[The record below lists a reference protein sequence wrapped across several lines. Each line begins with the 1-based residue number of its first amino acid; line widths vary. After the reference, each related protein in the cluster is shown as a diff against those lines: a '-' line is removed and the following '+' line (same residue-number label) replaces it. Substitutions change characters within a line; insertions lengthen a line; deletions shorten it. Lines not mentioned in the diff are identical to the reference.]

1 MADIKIKET
10 AKTVIKTADNLGI
23 VTEKVKDAGIKT
35 KENINKAV
43 ENRSDSPVQYATDK
57 VQEKTKSAAETA
69 VYEFSKQG
77 KNSVVKTK
85 DHIKTAKLTLEE
97 VRERRAAKQK
107 RNAPQSNTS
116 VHTENPVKTNDNL
129 QKSRSKSNVP
139 KKANNAIKTGN
150 PQSVKATERTAKTTA
165 KAGQKAA
172 QVKSIS
178 ATKNAEKARK
188 AAQHIKASAQKA
200 GKAAKAFAKA
210 LAKVVKATIA
220 AAKSLVSAIIAGGWI
235 AVVVI
240 ILLCLVGAVA
250 GSFYGIFFSTETSD
264 TGMNITSVIQEINA
278 EYDSR
283 INELKS
289 ADTYD
294 SVEINGSKANWKDV
308 LSVYSVKVSTDPN
321 NPQETATM
329 DENKKS
335 ILTDIF
341 WDMNSISSSVET
353 RTETQEVTTT
363 DEIGEEVTTQQEVSL
378 KVLTITITD
387 KTAEDMANEYA
398 FDDVQKKYLTELM
411 SDSNDKLWASIIYN
425 VGSNT
430 SGIDIDSLNF
440 ENETANDTQKKIV
453 AVATNSEYYGIS
465 ASSGYCQAWVAD
477 VYQAVTGSRGH
488 AHCAL
493 CAAEQ
498 WSVSSDWS
506 QIPIGA
512 TVYGYASNP
521 YGHVGIYIGNGQVA
535 HNLSGEIVIQSLD
548 SWVSQFK
555 GFAWGWEN
563 SKSLQKNLY
572 FQ

>member
-23 VTEKVKDAGIKT
+23 VTEKIKDAGIKT
-35 KENINKAV
+35 KENTNKAE
-43 ENRSDSPVQYATDK
+43 ENRSDSPNQYATDK

-85 DHIKTAKLTLEE
+85 DNIKTAKLTLEE

-107 RNAPQSNTS
+107 ENAPQSNTS
-116 VHTENPVKTNDNL
+116 VHTENAVKKNDNL
-129 QKSRSKSNVP
+129 QKNRSKSNAP
-139 KKANNAIKTGN
+139 KKANNAIKIGN
-150 PQSVKATERTAKTTA
+150 PQSVKATEKTAKTTA

-178 ATKNAEKARK
+178 ATKNAERTRK
-188 AAQHIKASAQKA
+188 AAQHIKTSAQKA
-200 GKAAKAFAKA
+200 GKAAKAFARA

-235 AVVVI
+235 AVIVI

-294 SVEINGSKANWKDV
+294 RVEINGSKANWKDI

-335 ILTDIF
+335 ILTGIF

-363 DEIGEEVTTQQEVSL
+363 DETREEVTAQQEVPL

-411 SDSNDKLWASIIYN
+411 SNSNDKLWASIIYN

-430 SGIDIDSLNF
+430 SRIDIGSLNF

-498 WSVSSDWS
+498 WAVSGDWS
-506 QIPIGA
+506 KIPVGA

-563 SKSLQKNLY
+563 EMNL
-572 FQ
+572 FVLI

>member
-35 KENINKAV
+35 KKNINKAV

-85 DHIKTAKLTLEE
+85 DNIKTAKLTLEE

-107 RNAPQSNTS
+107 ENAPQSNTS
-116 VHTENPVKTNDNL
+116 VHTENTVKTNDNL
-129 QKSRSKSNVP
+129 QKSRSKGNTP

-150 PQSVKATERTAKTTA
+150 PQSVKATAKTAKTTA

-178 ATKNAEKARK
+178 ATKNAERTRK

-235 AVVVI
+235 AVIVI

-250 GSFYGIFFSTETSD
+250 GSFYGIFFSTETSS
-264 TGMNITSVIQEINA
+264 TGMNITSAIQQINA
-278 EYDSR
+278 AYDDK
-283 INELKS
+283 INAIKAKS
-289 ADTYD
+289 TYD
-294 SVEINGSKANWKDV
+294 SVEISGSKANWKDV

-329 DENKKS
+329 DESKMA
-335 ILTDIF
+335 ILSNIF
-341 WDMNSISSSVET
+341 WDMNSIVSSVQT
-353 RTETQEVTTT
+353 RT
-363 DEIGEEVTTQQEVSL
+363 DEQNTSQKIL
-378 KVLTITITD
+378 MITLAG
-387 KTAEDMANEYA
+387 KTAADMANAYA
-398 FDDVQKKYLTELM
+398 FDEQQKQYLAELM

-430 SGIDIDSLNF
+430 SGIDIGSLHF
-440 ENETANDTQKKIV
+440 ENETANDMQKKIV

-498 WSVSSDWS
+498 WAVSGDWS
-506 QIPIGA
+506 KIPVAA
-512 TVYGYASNP
+512 TIYGYASNP

-555 GFAWGWEN
+555 GFVWGWEN
-563 SKSLQKNLY
+563 SKALQKN
-572 FQ
+572 FHF

>member
-23 VTEKVKDAGIKT
+23 VTEKVKDAEIKT
-35 KENINKAV
+35 KESINKAV

-85 DHIKTAKLTLEE
+85 DNIKTAKPTLEE

-116 VHTENPVKTNDNL
+116 VHTENTVKTNDNL
-129 QKSRSKSNVP
+129 QKSRSKGNTP

-165 KAGQKAA
+165 KAGQKAS

-178 ATKNAEKARK
+178 ATKNAERTRK

-220 AAKSLVSAIIAGGWI
+220 ATKSLVSAIIAGGWI
-235 AVVVI
+235 AVIVI

-283 INELKS
+283 MNELKS

-308 LSVYSVKVSTDPN
+308 LSVYSVKVSTNPN
-321 NPQETATM
+321 NPQETTTM

-341 WDMNSISSSVET
+341 WDMNRISSGVET
-353 RTETQEVTTT
+353 RTKTQEVITT
-363 DEIGEEVTTQQEVSL
+363 DETGEEVTAQQEVSL

-398 FDDVQKKYLTELM
+398 FDDVQRQYLTELM

-430 SGIDIDSLNF
+430 SEIDIGSLNF

-498 WSVSSDWS
+498 WAVSGDWS
-506 QIPIGA
+506 KIPVGA

-535 HNLSGEIVIQSLD
+535 HNLSGEIVIQSLE

-563 SKSLQKNLY
+563 GKKLMT
-572 FQ
+572 

>member
-23 VTEKVKDAGIKT
+23 VTEKIKDAGIKT
-35 KENINKAV
+35 KENINKAE
-43 ENRSDSPVQYATDK
+43 ENRSDSPNQYATDK

-85 DHIKTAKLTLEE
+85 DNIKTAKLTLEE

-107 RNAPQSNTS
+107 ENAPQSNTS
-116 VHTENPVKTNDNL
+116 VHTENAVKKNDNL
-129 QKSRSKSNVP
+129 QKNRSKSNAP
-139 KKANNAIKTGN
+139 KKANNAIKIGN
-150 PQSVKATERTAKTTA
+150 PQSVKATEKTAKTTA

-178 ATKNAEKARK
+178 ATKNAERTRK
-188 AAQHIKASAQKA
+188 AAQHIKTSAQKA
-200 GKAAKAFAKA
+200 GKAAKAFARA

-235 AVVVI
+235 AVIVI

-264 TGMNITSVIQEINA
+264 TGMNITGVIQEINA

-294 SVEINGSKANWKDV
+294 RVEINGSKANWKDI

-335 ILTDIF
+335 ILTGIF

-363 DEIGEEVTTQQEVSL
+363 DETREEVTAQQEVPL

-411 SDSNDKLWASIIYN
+411 SNSNDKLWASIIYN

-430 SGIDIDSLNF
+430 SRIDIGSLNF

-498 WSVSSDWS
+498 WAVSGDWS
-506 QIPIGA
+506 KIPVGA

-563 SKSLQKNLY
+563 EMNL
-572 FQ
+572 FVLI

>member
-23 VTEKVKDAGIKT
+23 VTEKIKDAGIKT
-35 KENINKAV
+35 KENTNKAE
-43 ENRSDSPVQYATDK
+43 ENRSDSPNQYATDK

-85 DHIKTAKLTLEE
+85 DNIKTAKLTLEE

-107 RNAPQSNTS
+107 ENAPQSNTS
-116 VHTENPVKTNDNL
+116 VHTENAVKKNDNL
-129 QKSRSKSNVP
+129 QKNRSKSNAP
-139 KKANNAIKTGN
+139 KKANNAIKIGN
-150 PQSVKATERTAKTTA
+150 PQSVKATEKTAKTTA

-178 ATKNAEKARK
+178 ATKNAERTRK
-188 AAQHIKASAQKA
+188 AAQHIKTSAQKA
-200 GKAAKAFAKA
+200 GKAAKAFARA

-235 AVVVI
+235 AVIVI

-294 SVEINGSKANWKDV
+294 SVEINGSKANWKDI

-335 ILTDIF
+335 ILTGIF

-363 DEIGEEVTTQQEVSL
+363 DETREEVTAQQEVPL

-411 SDSNDKLWASIIYN
+411 SNSNDKLWASIIYN

-430 SGIDIDSLNF
+430 SRIDIGSLNF

-498 WSVSSDWS
+498 WAVSGDWS
-506 QIPIGA
+506 KIPVGA

-563 SKSLQKNLY
+563 EMNL
-572 FQ
+572 FVLI

>member
-23 VTEKVKDAGIKT
+23 VTEKVKDAEIKT
-35 KENINKAV
+35 KESINKAV

-69 VYEFSKQG
+69 AYEFSKQG

-85 DHIKTAKLTLEE
+85 DNIKTAKLTLEE

-107 RNAPQSNTS
+107 ENVPQSNTS
-116 VHTENPVKTNDNL
+116 VNTGNTVKTNDNL
-129 QKSRSKSNVP
+129 QKSRSKGNTP

-150 PQSVKATERTAKTTA
+150 PQSVKATERMAKTTA

-200 GKAAKAFAKA
+200 GKAAKAFAKT

-235 AVVVI
+235 AVIVI

-264 TGMNITSVIQEINA
+264 TGMNITSVIQKINA

-294 SVEINGSKANWKDV
+294 SIEINGSKANWKDV

-335 ILTDIF
+335 ILKGIF
-341 WDMNSISSSVET
+341 WDMNSISSSVEI

-363 DEIGEEVTTQQEVSL
+363 DETGEEVTAQQEISL

-387 KTAEDMANEYA
+387 KTAEDMATEYA
-398 FDDVQKKYLTELM
+398 FDDVQRQYLTELM
-411 SDSNDKLWASIIYN
+411 GDSNDKLWASIIYN
-425 VGSNT
+425 VGSNA
-430 SGIDIDSLNF
+430 SGIDIGSLHF
-440 ENETANDTQKKIV
+440 ENETANDMQKKIV

-477 VYQAVTGSRGH
+477 VYQAVTGARGH

-498 WSVSSDWS
+498 WAVSGDWS
-506 QIPIGA
+506 KIPVGA

-548 SWVSQFK
+548 SWVSQFN

-563 SKSLQKNLY
+563 GKN
-572 FQ
+572 

>member
-10 AKTVIKTADNLGI
+10 AKTLIKTADNLGI
-23 VTEKVKDAGIKT
+23 VTEKVKNAGIKT
-35 KENINKAV
+35 KESINKAV

-57 VQEKTKSAAETA
+57 VQDKTKSAAETA

-77 KNSVVKTK
+77 KKSVVKTK
-85 DHIKTAKLTLEE
+85 DNIKTAKLTLEE

-107 RNAPQSNTS
+107 ENAPQRNTF
-116 VHTENPVKTNDNL
+116 VHTENTVKTNDNL
-129 QKSRSKSNVP
+129 QKSRSKGNTP

-200 GKAAKAFAKA
+200 GKATKAFAKA
-210 LAKVVKATIA
+210 LAKVVKVTIA
-220 AAKSLVSAIIAGGWI
+220 AAKSFVSAIIAGGWI
-235 AVVVI
+235 AVIVI

-264 TGMNITSVIQEINA
+264 TGMNITGVIQEINA

-283 INELKS
+283 ISELKS

-294 SVEINGSKANWKDV
+294 SVEINGSRANWKDV

-335 ILTDIF
+335 ILTGIF

-353 RTETQEVTTT
+353 RTETRAVTTT
-363 DEIGEEVTTQQEVSL
+363 DETGEEVTAQQEVSL

-387 KTAEDMANEYA
+387 KTAEDMATEYA
-398 FDDVQKKYLTELM
+398 FDDVQRQYLTELM
-411 SDSNDKLWASIIYN
+411 SESNDKLWASIIYN

-430 SGIDIDSLNF
+430 SGIDIGSLNF
-440 ENETANDTQKKIV
+440 ENEMANDTQKKIV

-498 WSVSSDWS
+498 WAVSGDWS
-506 QIPIGA
+506 KIPVGA

-563 SKSLQKNLY
+563 GQGY
-572 FQ
+572 

>member
-10 AKTVIKTADNLGI
+10 AKTLIKTADNLGI

-35 KENINKAV
+35 KESINKAV

-57 VQEKTKSAAETA
+57 VQEKTKSAEETA

-85 DHIKTAKLTLEE
+85 DNIKTAKLTLEE
-97 VRERRAAKQK
+97 VRERQAAKQK
-107 RNAPQSNTS
+107 ENAPQSNTS
-116 VHTENPVKTNDNL
+116 VHTENTVKTNDNL
-129 QKSRSKSNVP
+129 QKSRSKGNAP
-139 KKANNAIKTGN
+139 KKASNAIKTGN

-200 GKAAKAFAKA
+200 GKAAKAFAKT

-235 AVVVI
+235 AVIVI

-294 SVEINGSKANWKDV
+294 SIEINGSKANWKDV

-321 NPQETATM
+321 SPQETATM

-335 ILTDIF
+335 ILKGIF

-353 RTETQEVTTT
+353 RT
-363 DEIGEEVTTQQEVSL
+363 DEQDDSQ
-378 KVLTITITD
+378 TILVITLSG
-387 KTAEDMANEYA
+387 KTADDMANAYA
-398 FDDVQKKYLTELM
+398 FDEQQKQYLAELM

-430 SGIDIDSLNF
+430 SGIDIGSLNF
-440 ENETANDTQKKIV
+440 ENEAANDMQKKIV
-453 AVATNSEYYGIS
+453 AVATNSEHYGIS

-498 WSVSSDWS
+498 WAVSGDWS
-506 QIPIGA
+506 KIPVGA

-563 SKSLQKNLY
+563 NIN
-572 FQ
+572 

>member
-1 MADIKIKET
+1 M
-10 AKTVIKTADNLGI
+10 
-23 VTEKVKDAGIKT
+23 
-35 KENINKAV
+35 
-43 ENRSDSPVQYATDK
+43 
-57 VQEKTKSAAETA
+57 
-69 VYEFSKQG
+69 
-77 KNSVVKTK
+77 
-85 DHIKTAKLTLEE
+85 
-97 VRERRAAKQK
+97 
-107 RNAPQSNTS
+107 
-116 VHTENPVKTNDNL
+116 
-129 QKSRSKSNVP
+129 
-139 KKANNAIKTGN
+139 
-150 PQSVKATERTAKTTA
+150 
-165 KAGQKAA
+165 
-172 QVKSIS
+172 
-178 ATKNAEKARK
+178 
-188 AAQHIKASAQKA
+188 
-200 GKAAKAFAKA
+200 
-210 LAKVVKATIA
+210 
-220 AAKSLVSAIIAGGWI
+220 SAIIAGGWI
-235 AVVVI
+235 AVIVI

-294 SVEINGSKANWKDV
+294 SIDINGSKANWKDV

-341 WDMNSISSSVET
+341 WDMNRISSSVEI
-353 RTETQEVTTT
+353 RTETQEVTVT
-363 DEIGEEVTTQQEVSL
+363 DETGEEVTAQQEVPL

-387 KTAEDMANEYA
+387 KTAEDMATEYA
-398 FDDVQKKYLTELM
+398 FDDVQRQYLTELM

-425 VGSNT
+425 VGCNT
-430 SGIDIDSLNF
+430 SGIDIGSLNF
-440 ENETANDTQKKIV
+440 ENEAANDTQKKIV

-465 ASSGYCQAWVAD
+465 ASSGYCQGWVAD
-477 VYQAVTGSRGH
+477 VYQAVTGARGH

-498 WSVSSDWS
+498 WSVSSDWN

-535 HNLSGEIVIQSLD
+535 HNLSGEIVIQPLY

-563 SKSLQKNLY
+563 GIYL
-572 FQ
+572 

>member
-23 VTEKVKDAGIKT
+23 VTEKVKDAEIKT
-35 KENINKAV
+35 KESINKAV

-69 VYEFSKQG
+69 VYEFGKQG

-85 DHIKTAKLTLEE
+85 DNIKTAKLTLEE

-107 RNAPQSNTS
+107 RNTPQSNTS
-116 VHTENPVKTNDNL
+116 VNTENTVKTSDNL
-129 QKSRSKSNVP
+129 QKRRSKGNTP

-172 QVKSIS
+172 QVKSMS
-178 ATKNAEKARK
+178 ATKNADKARK
-188 AAQHIKASAQKA
+188 AAQHIKSSAQKA
-200 GKAAKAFAKA
+200 GKAVKAFAKA

-235 AVVVI
+235 AVIVI

-294 SVEINGSKANWKDV
+294 SIDINGSKANWKDV
-308 LSVYSVKVSTDPN
+308 LSVYSVKVSTNPN

-353 RTETQEVTTT
+353 RTETQEVITT
-363 DEIGEEVTTQQEVSL
+363 DETGEEVTAQQEVSL

-387 KTAEDMANEYA
+387 KTAKDMANEYA
-398 FDDVQKKYLTELM
+398 FDDVQRQYLTELM

-430 SGIDIDSLNF
+430 SEIDIGSLNF

-498 WSVSSDWS
+498 WAVSGDWS
-506 QIPIGA
+506 KIPVGA

-535 HNLSGEIVIQSLD
+535 HNLSGEIVIQSLE

-563 SKSLQKNLY
+563 GKKLMT
-572 FQ
+572 

>member
-23 VTEKVKDAGIKT
+23 VTEKVKDAEIKT
-35 KENINKAV
+35 KESINKAV

-57 VQEKTKSAAETA
+57 VQERTKSAAETA
-69 VYEFSKQG
+69 VYEFGKQG

-85 DHIKTAKLTLEE
+85 DNIKTAKLTLEE

-107 RNAPQSNTS
+107 RNTPQSNTS
-116 VHTENPVKTNDNL
+116 VNTENTVKTSDNL
-129 QKSRSKSNVP
+129 QKRRSKGNTP

-178 ATKNAEKARK
+178 ATKNAERTRK
-188 AAQHIKASAQKA
+188 AAQHIKSSAQKA
-200 GKAAKAFAKA
+200 GKAAKAFVRA

-235 AVVVI
+235 AVIVI

-294 SVEINGSKANWKDV
+294 SIDINGSKANWKDV
-308 LSVYSVKVSTDPN
+308 LSVYSVKVSTNPN

-353 RTETQEVTTT
+353 RTETQEVITT
-363 DEIGEEVTTQQEVSL
+363 DETGEEVTAQQEVSL

-387 KTAEDMANEYA
+387 KTAKDMANEYA
-398 FDDVQKKYLTELM
+398 FDDVQRQYLTELM

-430 SGIDIDSLNF
+430 SEIDIGSLNF

-498 WSVSSDWS
+498 WAVSGDWS
-506 QIPIGA
+506 KIPVGA

-563 SKSLQKNLY
+563 EMNL
-572 FQ
+572 FVLI

>member
-10 AKTVIKTADNLGI
+10 AKTAIKTADNLGI

-35 KENINKAV
+35 KESINKAV
-43 ENRSDSPVQYATDK
+43 ENSSDSPVKYATDK

-85 DHIKTAKLTLEE
+85 DNIKTAKLTLEE

-107 RNAPQSNTS
+107 RNTHQSNTS
-116 VHTENPVKTNDNL
+116 VHTKNTVKTNDNL
-129 QKSRSKSNVP
+129 QKSRFKGNAP
-139 KKANNAIKTGN
+139 KKASNAIKTGN

-178 ATKNAEKARK
+178 ATKNAERTRK

-210 LAKVVKATIA
+210 LAKVVKATVA

-235 AVVVI
+235 AVLVI

-289 ADTYD
+289 ADIYE

-308 LSVYSVKVSTDPN
+308 LSVYSIKVSTDPN

-335 ILTDIF
+335 ILTGIF

-353 RTETQEVTTT
+353 RTEMQEVTTT
-363 DEIGEEVTTQQEVSL
+363 DETGEEVTAQQEVPL

-398 FDDVQKKYLTELM
+398 FDDVQRQYLTELM

-430 SGIDIDSLNF
+430 SGIDIGSLNF
-440 ENETANDTQKKIV
+440 ENEAANDMQKKIV
-453 AVATNSEYYGIS
+453 AVATNSEHYGIS

-477 VYQAVTGSRGH
+477 VYQAVTGARGH

-498 WSVSSDWS
+498 WAVSGDWS
-506 QIPIGA
+506 KIPVGA

-548 SWVSQFK
+548 NWVSQFK

-563 SKSLQKNLY
+563 EMNL
-572 FQ
+572 FVLI

>member
-23 VTEKVKDAGIKT
+23 VTEKIKDAGIKT
-35 KENINKAV
+35 KENTNKAE
-43 ENRSDSPVQYATDK
+43 ENRSDSPNQYATDK

-85 DHIKTAKLTLEE
+85 DNIKTAKLTLEE

-107 RNAPQSNTS
+107 ENAPQSNTS
-116 VHTENPVKTNDNL
+116 VHTENAVKKNDNL
-129 QKSRSKSNVP
+129 QKNRSKSNAP
-139 KKANNAIKTGN
+139 KKANNAIKIGN
-150 PQSVKATERTAKTTA
+150 PQSVKATEKTAKTTA

-178 ATKNAEKARK
+178 ATKNAERTRK
-188 AAQHIKASAQKA
+188 AAQHIKTSAQKA
-200 GKAAKAFAKA
+200 GKAAKAFARA

-235 AVVVI
+235 AVIVI

-294 SVEINGSKANWKDV
+294 SVEINGSKANWKDI

-335 ILTDIF
+335 ILTGIF

-363 DEIGEEVTTQQEVSL
+363 DETREEVTAQQEVPL

-411 SDSNDKLWASIIYN
+411 SNSNDKLWASIIYN

-430 SGIDIDSLNF
+430 SRIDIGSLNF

-563 SKSLQKNLY
+563 EMNL
-572 FQ
+572 FVLI

>member
-35 KENINKAV
+35 KKNINKAV

-85 DHIKTAKLTLEE
+85 DNIKTAKLTLEE

-107 RNAPQSNTS
+107 ENAPQSNTS
-116 VHTENPVKTNDNL
+116 VHTENTVKTNDNL
-129 QKSRSKSNVP
+129 QKSRSKGNTP
-139 KKANNAIKTGN
+139 QKANNAIKTGN
-150 PQSVKATERTAKTTA
+150 PQSVKATAKTAKTTA

-178 ATKNAEKARK
+178 ATKNAERTRK

-235 AVVVI
+235 AVIVI

-250 GSFYGIFFSTETSD
+250 GSFYGIFFSTETSS
-264 TGMNITSVIQEINA
+264 TGMNITSAIQQINA
-278 EYDSR
+278 AYDDK
-283 INELKS
+283 INAIKAKS
-289 ADTYD
+289 THD
-294 SVEINGSKANWKDV
+294 SVEISGSKANWKDV

-329 DENKKS
+329 DESKMA
-335 ILTDIF
+335 ILSNIF
-341 WDMNSISSSVET
+341 WDMNSIVSSVQT
-353 RTETQEVTTT
+353 RT
-363 DEIGEEVTTQQEVSL
+363 DEQNTSQKIL
-378 KVLTITITD
+378 MITLAG
-387 KTAEDMANEYA
+387 KTAADMANAYA
-398 FDDVQKKYLTELM
+398 FDEQQKQYLAELM

-430 SGIDIDSLNF
+430 SGIDIGSLHF
-440 ENETANDTQKKIV
+440 ENETANDMQKKIV

-498 WSVSSDWS
+498 WAVSGDWS
-506 QIPIGA
+506 KIPVAA
-512 TVYGYASNP
+512 TIYGYASNP

-555 GFAWGWEN
+555 GFVWG
-563 SKSLQKNLY
+563 
-572 FQ
+572 

>member
-23 VTEKVKDAGIKT
+23 VTEKIKDAGIKT
-35 KENINKAV
+35 KESINKTV

-69 VYEFSKQG
+69 VYEFNTQG
-77 KNSVVKTK
+77 KNSVIKTK
-85 DHIKTAKLTLEE
+85 DNIKTAKLTLEE

-107 RNAPQSNTS
+107 ENAPQSNTS
-116 VHTENPVKTNDNL
+116 VQTENTVKTNDNL
-129 QKSRSKSNVP
+129 QKSRTKGNAP
-139 KKANNAIKTGN
+139 KKANNAIKTGSA
-150 PQSVKATERTAKTTA
+150 QSAKATERTAKTTT

-178 ATKNAEKARK
+178 ATKNAERTRK
-188 AAQHIKASAQKA
+188 AAQHIKATAQKA

-235 AVVVI
+235 AVIVI

-278 EYDSR
+278 KYDSR

-335 ILTDIF
+335 ILTGIF

-363 DEIGEEVTTQQEVSL
+363 NETGEEVTAQQEISL

-398 FDDVQKKYLTELM
+398 FDDVQRQYLTELM

-425 VGSNT
+425 VGSNA
-430 SGIDIDSLNF
+430 SGIDIGSLNF
-440 ENETANDTQKKIV
+440 ENETANDLQKKIV

-465 ASSGYCQAWVAD
+465 AKSGYCQAWVAD

-493 CAAEQ
+493 CAAEK
-498 WSVSSDWS
+498 WSVSSDWN

-548 SWVSQFK
+548 NWVSQFK
-555 GFAWGWEN
+555 GLSWGWEN
-563 SKSLQKNLY
+563 GISII
-572 FQ
+572 

>member
-23 VTEKVKDAGIKT
+23 VTEKVKDAEIKT
-35 KENINKAV
+35 KESINKAV

-69 VYEFSKQG
+69 VYEFGKQG

-85 DHIKTAKLTLEE
+85 DNIKTAKLTLEE

-107 RNAPQSNTS
+107 RNTPQSNTS
-116 VHTENPVKTNDNL
+116 VNTENTVKTSDNL
-129 QKSRSKSNVP
+129 QKRRSKGNTP

-178 ATKNAEKARK
+178 ATKNAERTRK
-188 AAQHIKASAQKA
+188 AAQHIKSSAQKA
-200 GKAAKAFAKA
+200 GKAAKAFARA

-235 AVVVI
+235 AVIVI

-294 SVEINGSKANWKDV
+294 SIDINGSKANWKDV
-308 LSVYSVKVSTDPN
+308 LSVYSVKVSTNPN

-353 RTETQEVTTT
+353 RTETQEVITT
-363 DEIGEEVTTQQEVSL
+363 DETGEEVTAQQEVSL

-387 KTAEDMANEYA
+387 KTAKDMANEYA
-398 FDDVQKKYLTELM
+398 FDDVQRQYLTELM

-430 SGIDIDSLNF
+430 SEIDIGSLNF

-498 WSVSSDWS
+498 WAVSGDWS
-506 QIPIGA
+506 KIPVGA

-563 SKSLQKNLY
+563 EMNL
-572 FQ
+572 FVLI

>member
-1 MADIKIKET
+1 MLLPLKSRLNTLKHEPIKKR
-10 AKTVIKTADNLGI
+10 
-23 VTEKVKDAGIKT
+23 KVGED
-35 KENINKAV
+35 
-43 ENRSDSPVQYATDK
+43 
-57 VQEKTKSAAETA
+57 
-69 VYEFSKQG
+69 
-77 KNSVVKTK
+77 
-85 DHIKTAKLTLEE
+85 KLTLEE

-107 RNAPQSNTS
+107 ENAPQSNTS
-116 VHTENPVKTNDNL
+116 VHTENAVKKNDNL
-129 QKSRSKSNVP
+129 QKNRSKSNAP
-139 KKANNAIKTGN
+139 KKANNAIKIGN
-150 PQSVKATERTAKTTA
+150 PQSVKATEKTAKTTA

-178 ATKNAEKARK
+178 ATKNAERTRK
-188 AAQHIKASAQKA
+188 AAQHIKTSAQKA
-200 GKAAKAFAKA
+200 GKAAKAFARA

-235 AVVVI
+235 AVIVI

-294 SVEINGSKANWKDV
+294 SVEINGSKANWKDI

-335 ILTDIF
+335 ILTGIF

-363 DEIGEEVTTQQEVSL
+363 DETREEVTAQQEVPL

-411 SDSNDKLWASIIYN
+411 SNSNDKLWASIIYN

-430 SGIDIDSLNF
+430 SRIDIGSLNF

-498 WSVSSDWS
+498 WAVSGDWS
-506 QIPIGA
+506 KIPVGA

-563 SKSLQKNLY
+563 EMNL
-572 FQ
+572 FVLI

>member
-23 VTEKVKDAGIKT
+23 VTEKVKDAEIKT
-35 KENINKAV
+35 KESINKAV

-69 VYEFSKQG
+69 VYEFGKQG

-85 DHIKTAKLTLEE
+85 DNIKTAKLTLEE

-107 RNAPQSNTS
+107 RNTPQSNTS
-116 VHTENPVKTNDNL
+116 VNTENTVKTSDNL
-129 QKSRSKSNVP
+129 QKRRSKGNTP

-178 ATKNAEKARK
+178 ATKNAERTRK
-188 AAQHIKASAQKA
+188 AAQHIKSSAQKA
-200 GKAAKAFAKA
+200 GKAAKAFARA

-235 AVVVI
+235 AVIVI

-294 SVEINGSKANWKDV
+294 SIDINGSKANWKDV
-308 LSVYSVKVSTDPN
+308 LSVYSVKVSTNPN

-353 RTETQEVTTT
+353 RTETQEVITT
-363 DEIGEEVTTQQEVSL
+363 DETGEEVTAQQEVSL

-387 KTAEDMANEYA
+387 KTAKDMANEYA
-398 FDDVQKKYLTELM
+398 FDDVQRQYLTELM

-430 SGIDIDSLNF
+430 SEIDIGSLNF

-477 VYQAVTGSRGH
+477 VYQAVAGSRGH

-498 WSVSSDWS
+498 WAVSGDWS
-506 QIPIGA
+506 KIPVGA

-563 SKSLQKNLY
+563 EMNL
-572 FQ
+572 FVLI

>member
-23 VTEKVKDAGIKT
+23 VTEKIKDAGIKT
-35 KENINKAV
+35 KENTNKAE
-43 ENRSDSPVQYATDK
+43 ENRSDSPNQYATDK

-85 DHIKTAKLTLEE
+85 DNIKTAKLTLEE

-107 RNAPQSNTS
+107 ENAPQSNTS
-116 VHTENPVKTNDNL
+116 VHTENAVKKNDNL
-129 QKSRSKSNVP
+129 QKNRSKSNAP
-139 KKANNAIKTGN
+139 KKANNAIKIGN
-150 PQSVKATERTAKTTA
+150 PQSVKATEKTAKTTA

-178 ATKNAEKARK
+178 ATKNAERTRK
-188 AAQHIKASAQKA
+188 AAQHIKTSAQKA
-200 GKAAKAFAKA
+200 GKAAKAFARA

-235 AVVVI
+235 AVIVI

-294 SVEINGSKANWKDV
+294 SVEINGSKANWKDI

-335 ILTDIF
+335 ILTGIF

-363 DEIGEEVTTQQEVSL
+363 DETREEVTAQQEVPL

-411 SDSNDKLWASIIYN
+411 SNSNDKLWASIIYN

-430 SGIDIDSLNF
+430 SRIDIGSLNF

-498 WSVSSDWS
+498 WAVSGDWS
-506 QIPIGA
+506 KIPVGA

-563 SKSLQKNLY
+563 GIYL
-572 FQ
+572 

>member
-1 MADIKIKET
+1 MADIKIKEP
-10 AKTVIKTADNLGI
+10 AETVIKTADNLGI
-23 VTEKVKDAGIKT
+23 VTRKVKDAGIKT
-35 KENINKAV
+35 KESINKAV
-43 ENRSDSPVQYATDK
+43 ENRSDSPMQYATDK

-69 VYEFSKQG
+69 VYEFSKHG

-85 DHIKTAKLTLEE
+85 DNIKTAKLTLEE
-97 VRERRAAKQK
+97 VRERRASKQK
-107 RNAPQSNTS
+107 RKEPQRNTS
-116 VHTENPVKTNDNL
+116 VHTENTVKTSDNL
-129 QKSRSKSNVP
+129 QKSRSKSNAP

-165 KAGQKAA
+165 RAGQKAA

-178 ATKNAEKARK
+178 ATKNAERTRK

-210 LAKVVKATIA
+210 LAKVVKGTIA

-235 AVVVI
+235 AVLVI
-240 ILLCLVGAVA
+240 ILLCFVGAVS

-294 SVEINGSKANWKDV
+294 RVEINGSKANWKDI

-329 DENKKS
+329 DENKKA
-335 ILTDIF
+335 ILTGIF

-363 DEIGEEVTTQQEVSL
+363 DETEEEVTTRQEVSL

-387 KTAEDMANEYA
+387 KTAEDMATTYA
-398 FDDVQKKYLTELM
+398 FDDMQRQYLTELM

-430 SGIDIDSLNF
+430 SGIDIGSLNF

-477 VYQAVTGSRGH
+477 VYQAVTGSRGY

-555 GFAWGWEN
+555 GFVWGWEN
-563 SKSLQKNLY
+563 RKIAY
-572 FQ
+572 